1 MLRPY
6 SCQLLVGAKHLE
18 DKLLVIAKNSSPNAS
33 PVQLFVVRYIFF
45 ATDQLPMTNDQRL
58 KTLFVTTPTGSLWYI
73 ASFYFA
79 IVVVCRHYNISSI

>member
-6 SCQLLVGAKHLE
+6 SCSL
-18 DKLLVIAKNSSPNAS
+18 S
-33 PVQLFVVRYIFF
+33 VVRYIFF

-58 KTLFVTTPTGSLWYI
+58 KTLLVTTPTGSLWYI

-79 IVVVCRHYNISSI
+79 IVVVCRGITNIIDIGS